1 MKGRKTMEE
10 RSKKLSAEEKLG
22 AEEKQKYTS
31 PMVKALDI
39 SQALMVAASKSGMG
53 SCKITFI

>member
-1 MKGRKTMEE
+1 MEE